1 MSARRGCSS
10 KHNRKQE
17 SAILYDGHS
26 AELISALSFSRFTRS
41 KKRRKMDEAELAGYL
56 GPSFFE
62 ELIGFMNPST
72 AEEDDDRDAYDEAVD
87 EGTIAVEEA
96 RERSADMECVYIVPP
111 EFSTSKY
118 MEDGEEREKKRRRQG
133 EEAEK
138 EKAKDNGDKD
148 NVREK
153 AERSCGDYQSP
164 GSVAREI
171 QQNRFLSSSAGQ
183 AASNYLDRDAVDRLV
198 AAAEMKKLEKERE
211 GSARTGNETKNEKE
225 KEKEGGEG
233 EKRQRAGSALRTA
246 QALLNTPSNEMETES
261 GRFYLPLHASR
272 KEKSSSWNER

>member
-1 MSARRGCSS
+1 
-10 KHNRKQE
+10 
-17 SAILYDGHS
+17 
-26 AELISALSFSRFTRS
+26 
-41 KKRRKMDEAELAGYL
+41 MDEAELAGYL

-62 ELIGFMNPST
+62 ELIGFVNPNT
-72 AEEDDDRDAYDEAVD
+72 AEEDEDRDRYDEVVD

-96 RERSADMECVYIVPP
+96 RERSPDMECVYIVPP

-138 EKAKDNGDKD
+138 EKAKDNGDRD
-148 NVREK
+148 NELKESTEK
-153 AERSCGDYQSP
+153 AERASGDYQSP

-183 AASNYLDRDAVDRLV
+183 AASNYFDRDAVDKLV
-198 AAAEMKKLEKERE
+198 AAAKMKKLEKERE
-211 GSARTGNETKNEKE
+211 ETARTGKETKNEKE
-225 KEKEGGEG
+225 KEQEEGK
-233 EKRQRAGSALRTA
+233 EKRQRTGSALRTA
-246 QALLNTPSNEMETES
+246 QELLNTPSNEMETES